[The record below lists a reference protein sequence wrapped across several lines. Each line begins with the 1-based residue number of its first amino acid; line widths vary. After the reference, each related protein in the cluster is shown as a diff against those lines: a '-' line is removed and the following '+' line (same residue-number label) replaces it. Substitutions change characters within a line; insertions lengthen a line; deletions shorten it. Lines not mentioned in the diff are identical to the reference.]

1 MNQKRNERLSFK
13 KTVIPNG
20 KRGKILQ
27 KLYQNIMLG
36 LKQQNNTNGNIPG
49 YMIGENQFQFH
60 IWMKLKKKL
69 LKIIWLIKKQIM
81 NDGEHSKRQCPKK
94 SFKLIWTK
102 MPNGIEI
109 EGPEILKYV

>member
-1 MNQKRNERLSFK
+1 MNERHGFK
-13 KTVIPNG
+13 QTVIPIGNG
-20 KRGKILQ
+20 EKTLKR
-27 KLYQNIMLG
+27 LYQNIMLG
-36 LKQQNNTNGNIPG
+36 LKQQKNTNGIIPG

-69 LKIIWLIKKQIM
+69 LKIIWLIKKLIM

-109 EGPEILKYV
+109 EQPEILKYV